1 MAISAQNL
9 KAFCDKRLFRGL
21 IFGLALSLMSLASAQ
36 VLRVSGAGDLSG
48 LDPHSRNEAFSNRF
62 LRQINEPL
70 LARDANLK
78 LIPGLALSWSNP
90 SQTLW
95 KVKLR
100 PAVKFA
106 NGEPFTAHDVVF
118 SMMRAQHEYSAIR
131 HYAQGVG
138 KATVIDAHNV
148 EFKTDQ
154 PNPVFL
160 EQLALIPIMSETWT
174 KAKGC
179 LVPANFKQKQETPCT
194 TSSNGTGPMKI
205 AAWKVGLETR
215 YERNL
220 SWWGDWKSSTS
231 NVQSVTYRPAASSAA
246 RLAGLL
252 GGDVDLIFDASPTEV
267 VQIGKQSHVQV
278 LKAVENRTVY
288 FGFNQKSV
296 SIEPNPLKS
305 ALVRRALAQAIDHE
319 GLQKKIYRGYS
330 DPSFSMV
337 MRNANG
343 HLGEHEIHPKY
354 DEQAAKLLLREAG
367 YKDGFAMRLGCPSDR
382 YPSDLALCT
391 AVAAMWS
398 KLGIKVSLVSQPK
411 TIYFGNLDA
420 LEKHFDVFLMSW
432 GGSTTD
438 AAFTLGPLVQT
449 PSKASAG
456 SDNYGGISNPVIDQL
471 LNSAQS
477 EMRPIER
484 QALLAKALTEQNQQ
498 IHNLAVNRQMLIWV
512 ARNNIGVPMRSDG
525 MLDFPKLRVDR

>member
-1 MAISAQNL
+1 MALSAQRS
-9 KAFCDKRLFRGL
+9 KALRHTALFRGL
-21 IFGLALSLMSLASAQ
+21 IVGLTVSFTGLTSAQ
-36 VLRVSGAGDLSG
+36 ILRVSGAGDLSG

-62 LRQINEPL
+62 LRQVNEPL

-78 LIPGLALSWSNP
+78 LIPGLALSWNNP
-90 SQTLW
+90 SQNLW
-95 KVKLR
+95 RVKLR
-100 PAVKFA
+100 PGVKFA
-106 NGEPFTAHDVVF
+106 NGELFSANDVVF
-118 SMMRAQHEYSAIR
+118 SITRAQHEHSAIR
-131 HYAQGVG
+131 HYALGLG
-138 KATVIDAHNV
+138 KATVIDGHTV
-148 EFKTDQ
+148 GFKTDQ

-160 EQLALIPIMSETWT
+160 EQLALVPIMSETWT

-194 TSSNGTGPMKI
+194 TSSNGTGSMKI
-205 AAWKVGLETR
+205 VTWKVGLETR

-220 SWWGDWKSSTS
+220 NWWGDWKSSIS
-231 NVQSVTYRPAASSAA
+231 NVQSITYRPAVSSAA

-267 VQIGKQSHVQV
+267 VQIGKQTHAQV

-343 HLGEHEIHPKY
+343 HLGDHEIHPKY
-354 DEQAAKLLLREAG
+354 DEQAAKLLLQEAG
-367 YKDGFAMRLGCPSDR
+367 FKGGFSMRLGCPSDR

-411 TIYFGNLDA
+411 TIYFSNLDA

-449 PSKASAG
+449 QSRANAG

-471 LNSAQS
+471 LNGAQS

-484 QALLAKALTEQNQQ
+484 QALLAKALTEHNQQ

-512 ARNNIGVPMRSDG
+512 ARKNISIPMRSDG